1 MSSPLMRS
9 IGRAAREAR
18 RARKLTQE
26 DVADRLG
33 VSAQFYGRIERGH
46 ALPSVPTLFRMAEVL
61 DVSADDLLGDDD
73 AGVEDIDQAAAQAYP
88 ELDNPRLRRIMR
100 YLRRASP
107 ITLRVVRVVLDEL
120 TKARALIEERR
131 HGVPGGD
138 PGGAAGED

>member
-1 MSSPLMRS
+1 MRS

-46 ALPSVPTLFRMAEVL
+46 ALPSVPTLLRLAEVL
-61 DVSADDLLGDDD
+61 EVSADELLGEGE
-73 AGVEDIDQAAAQAYP
+73 AGTEDRDLAAAQAYVD
-88 ELDNPRLRRIMR
+88 LDNPRLRRLMR

-107 ITLRVVRVVLDEL
+107 ITLRVVRVVLDEISR
-120 TKARALIEERR
+120 ARELLKEHRE
-131 HGVPGGD
+131 PGSD
-138 PGGAAGED
+138 RDQR